1 MFIRYLAML
10 VSMMGFHTKRLAR
23 VEPEDNGGVGVST
36 VWTSDEGYET
46 AILDANGV
54 HPVERYEDEES
65 ALQGHERWV
74 SDANKLTEVIVL
86 GLSMTGSEPEV
97 IKVEKVKESDK

>member
-1 MFIRYLAML
+1 MFNPYLAMFS
-10 VSMMGFHTKRLAR
+10 SMMRFLSRIVAR

-46 AILDANGV
+46 AILDANGA

-74 SDANKLTEVIVL
+74 SDANKLTEVTVL

-97 IKVEKVKESDK
+97 IKVEKVRK